1 MRIALKV
8 VLMVVSIAFASTAL
22 AQSTV
27 YKWTDE
33 RGVTQYTQTPPAGS
47 RNYETVR
54 MGSSGQQRSAEP
66 VQEAFDTRQTQPD
79 ATASMTPADQERQEY
94 CDAAR
99 RNLAALE
106 SDTEVHLE
114 AADGGEPT
122 PLDAGQRAEQIE
134 IAQRQV
140 TLFCRD

>member
-1 MRIALKV
+1 MLNALKIALI
-8 VLMVVSIAFASTAL
+8 LASTMLAATAL
-22 AQSTV
+22 AQNTV

-66 VQEAFDTRQTQPD
+66 APDTADAGEAQA
-79 ATASMTPADQERQEY
+79 ATNESQTPADQERQEY

-106 SDTEVHLE
+106 SEVEVHLE

>member
-1 MRIALKV
+1 VLNALKIAL
-8 VLMVVSIAFASTAL
+8 LIVSASLAANAFA
-22 AQSTV
+22 QNTV

-33 RGVTQYTQTPPAGS
+33 RGVTQYTQSPPAGS
-47 RNYETVR
+47 RNYEAVR

-66 VQEAFDTRQTQPD
+66 TQDTADTNQAR
-79 ATASMTPADQERQEY
+79 AASPAPLTPADLERQEY

-106 SDTEVHLE
+106 SEASVHIE
-114 AADGGEPT
+114 AADGGEAT
-122 PLDAGQRAEQIE
+122 PLDAEQRAEQIE

-140 TLFCRD
+140 SQFCRD

>member
-1 MRIALKV
+1 MRIALKIALV
-8 VLMVVSIAFASTAL
+8 VVSTFLAANAL

-33 RGVTQYTQTPPAGS
+33 RGVTQYTQSPPAGS
-47 RNYETVR
+47 RNFETVR

-66 VQEAFDTRQTQPD
+66 AQDPAGAAQAA
-79 ATASMTPADQERQEY
+79 ATAPQTPADQERQEY

-99 RNLAALE
+99 RNLSALE
-106 SDTEVHLE
+106 SEVDVHLE
-114 AADGGEPT
+114 SADGGEPT

-140 TLFCRD
+140 TMFCRD

>member
-1 MRIALKV
+1 MLTALKIAL
-8 VLMVVSIAFASTAL
+8 VLASTTLAANAL
-22 AQSTV
+22 AQNTV

-54 MGSSGQQRSAEP
+54 MGSSGQQRGVE
-66 VQEAFDTRQTQPD
+66 VTDEAAGAAQ
-79 ATASMTPADQERQEY
+79 ATATAPQTPADQERQEY

-106 SDTEVHLE
+106 SEVEVHLE
-114 AADGGEPT
+114 ASDGGEPT

-140 TLFCRD
+140 TMFCRD